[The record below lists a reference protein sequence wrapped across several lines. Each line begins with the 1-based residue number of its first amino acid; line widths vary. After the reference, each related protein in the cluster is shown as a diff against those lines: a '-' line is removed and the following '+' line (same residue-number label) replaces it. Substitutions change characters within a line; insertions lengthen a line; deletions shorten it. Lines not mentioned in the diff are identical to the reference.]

1 MEIKVNRVDTANAK
15 IECVLSMDD
24 IAKKVEK
31 VARDA
36 AKTMKID
43 GFRKGKV
50 PLSVVKRRFGEK
62 LSQDAENESLRELV
76 DRAIK
81 DLNIKID
88 ELIGEPQITKYNKSS
103 DKIDV
108 EIDLGIKPQIELGDY
123 LSLIPEVPEMEV
135 SEDEI
140 NERIKGLAKAQAPF
154 TKIEENRAV
163 KNGDFALIDFEGFLD
178 GVAFD
183 GGKAEGHNL
192 EIGSGSF
199 ITGFEEQIVGMN
211 AGESKDI
218 KVTFPDNYGSK
229 NLAGKEVTFKVKLN
243 EIQEKVQP
251 EINDELAKKMLP
263 SEANATVEMLKE
275 KVKEQIAS
283 EKRATLYNDELKPS
297 LIDSFVEAFNFDL
310 PTFVIEQETD
320 LILRNKLQT
329 LSEDEIKEYKDNKDK
344 VTELRDTLKD
354 EAYKSVKVTF
364 LIDALSKKEEV
375 DIAENELMQTIY
387 YEAMQMGQEPQKLF
401 ELYQKQGLLPAI
413 KMAMVEDRLLSQL
426 LDKKLKEA
434 N

>member
-15 IECVLSMDD
+15 IECALSMDD

-36 AKTMKID
+36 SKTMKID

-50 PLSVVKRRFGEK
+50 PVSVVKRRFGDK
-62 LSQDAENESLRELV
+62 LDQDAENESLRELV

-81 DLNIKID
+81 DLEITAED
-88 ELIGEPQITKYNKSS
+88 LIGEPQVAKYDKGN
-103 DKIDV
+103 DKIDI
-108 EIDLGIKPQIELGDY
+108 EINLGIKPQIELGDY
-123 LSLIPEVPEMEV
+123 VSLIPEVPTVEV

-140 NERIKGLAKAQAPF
+140 NERIEGLAKAQAPF
-154 TKIEENRAV
+154 TKVEEDRAIA
-163 KNGDFALIDFEGFLD
+163 NGDFALIDFEGFLGD
-178 GVAFD
+178 EAFE

-199 ITGFEEQIVGMN
+199 IPGFEEQLVGMK
-211 AGESKDI
+211 AGEAKDI
-218 KVTFPDNYGSK
+218 NVTFPENYQSE

-243 EIQEKVQP
+243 EIQEKGQP
-251 EINDELAKKMLP
+251 ELNDELAKKMLP
-263 SEANATVEMLKE
+263 GESEATVEMLTE
-275 KVKEQIAS
+275 KIKEQIQS
-283 EKRATLYNDELKPS
+283 EKRAKLYNDDLKPS
-297 LIDSFVEAFNFDL
+297 LIDKFVEAFKFDL
-310 PTFVIEQETD
+310 PQFVIEQETD
-320 LILRNKLQT
+320 LILRNKLQA
-329 LSEDEIKEYKDNKDK
+329 LAEDEMKEYQDNKDK
-344 VTELRDTLKD
+344 VVELRDTLKD

-364 LIDALSKKEEV
+364 IIDALAKKEEV

-413 KMAMVEDRLLSQL
+413 KMAMIEDRLLSKL
-426 LDKKLKEA
+426 LDRKLEEV